1 MEKLSSLESSLPPEQ
16 PPTKQAV
23 DSLKNELSQEF
34 KLAANAVTKLY
45 RVANE
50 KNSLVK
56 HLGYIECLD
65 DLLTGIENSDF
76 QSVDDIRLWCS
87 RQKTD
92 RIGTKDMPYLKE
104 VEKKTNNFN
113 FNFAEKKT
121 VNSPT
126 FHLSMPP
133 VSVEHTKPAI
143 DNTRYKMRLRNQ
155 QNVNKQNE
163 KYDTD
168 LISRQPSEATL
179 PSTDAK
185 CSNELSLETMDIDMP
200 IDDSDE
206 KVLKKVKLNTDDK
219 TIQ

>member
-1 MEKLSSLESSLPPEQ
+1 MDKLSSLESSLPPEQ

-87 RQKTD
+87 RQKVD
-92 RIGTKDMPYLKE
+92 RVGTKDILNLKE
-104 VEKKTNNFN
+104 VEKKTTNFN
-113 FNFAEKKT
+113 FNFAEKKI
-121 VNSPT
+121 VNSPK
-126 FHLSMPP
+126 FRLSMPP
-133 VSVEHTKPAI
+133 LSVEHTKPAV
-143 DNTRYKMRLRNQ
+143 DNTHYKMRLRNQ
-155 QNVNKQNE
+155 QDGYKQDEKFETDSTSKQSSENIIPSNNVE
-163 KYDTD
+163 CDGE
-168 LISRQPSEATL
+168 S
-179 PSTDAK
+179 
-185 CSNELSLETMDIDMP
+185 SLEGMDIDIP
-200 IDDSDE
+200 ADHSDNR
-206 KVLKKVKLNTDDK
+206 VVKKFKLSTEDN

>member
-56 HLGYIECLD
+56 HLGYIECID
-65 DLLTGIENSDF
+65 DLLTGIDNSDF

-87 RQKTD
+87 RQKLD
-92 RIGTKDMPYLKE
+92 RIGTKDTSNKKE
-104 VEKKTNNFN
+104 LDKKSNNFN

-121 VNSPT
+121 INSPK
-126 FHLSMPP
+126 FRLSMPP
-133 VSVEHTKPAI
+133 LSVEHTKPAI
-143 DNTRYKMRLRNQ
+143 DNGRYKMRLKDQPSCSNP
-155 QNVNKQNE
+155 NVR
-163 KYDTD
+163 YDTD
-168 LISRQPSEATL
+168 
-179 PSTDAK
+179 STNGVSSDIMVFDNDIK
-185 CSNELSLETMDIDMP
+185 YEDESSLETVDIDTRT
-200 IDDSDE
+200 DDLED
-206 KVLKKVKLNTDDK
+206 KIVKKIKLNTDANTK
-219 TIQ
+219 E

>member
-56 HLGYIECLD
+56 HLGYIECID
-65 DLLTGIENSDF
+65 DLLTGIDNSDF
-76 QSVDDIRLWCS
+76 QSVDDIRLWCA
-87 RQKTD
+87 RQKLD
-92 RIGTKDMPYLKE
+92 RIGTKDTSSKKE
-104 VEKKTNNFN
+104 LDKKSNNFN

-121 VNSPT
+121 INSPK
-126 FHLSMPP
+126 FRLSMPP
-133 VSVEHTKPAI
+133 LSVEHTKPAI
-143 DNTRYKMRLRNQ
+143 DNGRYKIRLKVQPTCTNPGG
-155 QNVNKQNE
+155 

-168 LISRQPSEATL
+168 
-179 PSTDAK
+179 STNRESSDIMIGDSDIK
-185 CSNELSLETMDIDMP
+185 CENKTSLEAMDID
-200 IDDSDE
+200 IQTDDLED
-206 KVLKKVKLNTDDK
+206 KIVKKIKLNPDTNIK
-219 TIQ
+219 E